1 MRRRTFLR
9 RAGTTLGGLAIAP
22 GTAWAAQRPGRAGL
36 LLRGALVYDGTGGA
50 PFEGDVAI
58 TDGRITAVGPRL
70 DAAGA
75 EIVRVDGLALAPGF
89 IDIHSHTSTQ
99 VLANPR
105 AESKLLQ
112 GVTTEVAGQDGSSPG
127 LWTDEEW
134 EAARKRYRTEGVD
147 LRFRDVAGFLRQV
160 DEQGAALNVASMIGT
175 GSVRGFVV
183 GDADRP
189 ATPAEI
195 ARMAALVDAALA
207 GGACGVSSG
216 LEYAPGGFAPTEE
229 VIALAARLRGS
240 GLPYA
245 SHMRNEDDALLA
257 AMEEAIRVGQGA
269 QVPVQISHL
278 KAQGQRNW
286 WKAGLALQLIEEA
299 RAAGIDVMFDV
310 YPYVAYSTGLSN
322 LFPLAT
328 RDGGEAAFRARLQDP
343 AAADAL
349 RAAVLDK
356 VNSLGSWDSVQ
367 VTTTESADLA
377 WARGRR
383 LGELAAERGIE
394 PYALLVQI
402 MLAGGGGMVG
412 FGMSEENVRRF
423 LAHPLAMVCSDGGA
437 YRDDAPGAPHP
448 RNFGAFPRL
457 LGHYVREQRILP
469 LESAI
474 RRITM
479 MPARRIGLHDRGTI
493 EPGAV
498 ADIVVFDA
506 AQILDRA
513 TFDAPKQYSVG
524 IVHVLVNGAFVLR
537 ERAFTGAYPGRA
549 VRPSAA
555 AGTR

>member
-1 MRRRTFLR
+1 M
-9 RAGTTLGGLAIAP
+9 
-22 GTAWAAQRPGRAGL
+22 TAL
-36 LLRGALVYDGTGGA
+36 
-50 PFEGDVAI
+50 
-58 TDGRITAVGPRL
+58 
-70 DAAGA
+70 
-75 EIVRVDGLALAPGF
+75 
-89 IDIHSHTSTQ
+89 ID
-99 VLANPR
+99 
-105 AESKLLQ
+105 
-112 GVTTEVAGQDGSSPG
+112 D
-127 LWTDEEW
+127 
-134 EAARKRYRTEGVD
+134 
-147 LRFRDVAGFLRQV
+147 
-160 DEQGAALNVASMIGT
+160 
-175 GSVRGFVV
+175 
-183 GDADRP
+183 
-189 ATPAEI
+189 
-195 ARMAALVDAALA
+195 ALA

-216 LEYAPGGFAPTEE
+216 LEYTPGGFAPTEE
-229 VIALAARLRGS
+229 VIALAARLHGT

-299 RAAGIDVMFDV
+299 RAAGMDVMFDV

-322 LFPLAT
+322 LFPLAA
-328 RDGGEAAFRARLQDP
+328 RDGGEAAFRARLQD
-343 AAADAL
+343 AAGAEAL

-367 VTTTESADLA
+367 VTTTASEAQA

-457 LGHYVREQRILP
+457 LGHYVREQRLMS

-479 MPARRIGLHDRGTI
+479 MPARRIGVRDRGTI

-498 ADIVVFDA
+498 ADVVVFDPEE
-506 AQILDRA
+506 IIDRA
-513 TFDAPKQYSVG
+513 TFDAPKQYAVG
-524 IVHVLVNGAFVLR
+524 MVHVLVNGTFVLR

-549 VRPSAA
+549 VRPSRA
-555 AGTR
+555 AGTQ